1 MRSINPAT
9 GEEEGSWPLDSKA
22 HVEAVVEGA
31 WRAQRVWSQRSLPE
45 RSEALLAMATL
56 LEEQAEALAVRM
68 THEMGKPLAEAVGEV
83 RKCAQVCAH
92 YAQQAEAYLSMEEV
106 DVGDDGAVLC
116 REPLGVVLSIMPW
129 NFPYW
134 QVFRFVAPALMAGN
148 TVLVKHA
155 PSTQG
160 CAQEMRDLIT
170 SAGLLDGAVGWL
182 RVPEDHVP
190 ALIADSRI
198 AAVTVTGSERAGRAV
213 AAVAGANLKKCV
225 LELGG
230 SDPFIVLADA
240 DVNEA
245 AAAAVAGRMLNSGQ
259 SCIASKRFIVEA
271 PIAERF
277 TEAVLAE
284 MALLKVGDPTEDA
297 TDLGPMAREDLA
309 VTLERQVEESVARG
323 ARVLCGGVR
332 DGCWF
337 EPTLLTDVPEDS
349 PAGEEELFGPVAT
362 LWVVDDAA
370 AAVRLANASRYG
382 LAACIWTSDLSAGKM
397 IARQLEVG
405 GVFVNRLPLS
415 DPRVPFG
422 GVKASGYGRELGR
435 AGILEFTNL
444 KTLRWA
450 RTPSSG

>member
-9 GEEEGSWPLDSKA
+9 GEEEGSWPLHSDA
-22 HVEAVVEGA
+22 QVEAVVDGA
-31 WRAQRVWSQRSLPE
+31 WRAQRVWSQRSLSE
-45 RSEALLAMATL
+45 RADGLLAIATL
-56 LEEQAEALAVRM
+56 LEQRAETLAVRM
-68 THEMGKPLAEAVGEV
+68 TREMGKPRAEAIGEV

-92 YAQQAEAYLSMEEV
+92 YAQRAESYLAMEEV
-106 DVGDDGAVLC
+106 DVGADGAVLC

-160 CAQEMRDLIT
+160 CAEEMQDLIT
-170 SAGLLDGAVGWL
+170 SAGLLAGAVGWL
-182 RVPEDHVP
+182 RVPEERVP
-190 ALIADSRI
+190 DLIADSRV

-213 AAVAGANLKKCV
+213 AAAAGANLKKCV

-240 DVNEA
+240 DVNDA
-245 AAAAVAGRMLNSGQ
+245 AVAAVAGRMLNTGQ

-271 PIAERF
+271 SVADRF
-277 TEAVLAE
+277 TEAVLEE
-284 MALLKVGDPTEDA
+284 MARLKVGDPMEDG

-309 VTLERQVEESVARG
+309 VTLERQVEESVAQG

-332 DGCWF
+332 EGSWF
-337 EPTLLTDVPEDS
+337 EPTLLADVPEDS
-349 PAGEEELFGPVAT
+349 PAGQEELFGPVAT

-382 LAACIWTSDLSAGKM
+382 LAACIWTADVDAGM
-397 IARQLEVG
+397 SLARQLEVG

-444 KTLRWA
+444 KTLRWS